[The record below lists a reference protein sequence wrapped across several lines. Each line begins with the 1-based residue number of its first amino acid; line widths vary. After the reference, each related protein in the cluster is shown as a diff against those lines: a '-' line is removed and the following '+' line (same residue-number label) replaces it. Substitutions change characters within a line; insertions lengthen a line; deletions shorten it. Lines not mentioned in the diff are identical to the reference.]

1 MATLA
6 IEQMQFPFMPPPA
19 PLPTELH
26 NLKVN
31 RLEPGQLGNTVRR
44 GDKWANVPRG
54 HDLLLTQ
61 GLDHK
66 IVGHGRVEKV
76 WTGRSTRFRPPCS
89 IGTTPAARATPA
101 SCSPCATPT
110 ARTSRKMRSSSS
122 STTNASANYRVRPF
136 SVWGHFEGLPCRDR
150 ILCQQHIMQRA
161 GLCPMMTTSTF
172 GLRSTISPFVTP
184 SCQTGR

>member
-31 RLEPGQLGNTVRR
+31 RLSRGNWATRPPRR
-44 GDKWANVPRG
+44 QVGHVPRG

-61 GLDHK
+61 GPDHK

-101 SCSPCATPT
+101 SCSPCAT
-110 ARTSRKMRSSSS
+110 AYGADFSEMRSSSS
-122 STTNASANYRVRPF
+122 STTNASANYRVRAF
-136 SVWGHFEGLPCRDR
+136 SVWGH
-150 ILCQQHIMQRA
+150 
-161 GLCPMMTTSTF
+161 
-172 GLRSTISPFVTP
+172 
-184 SCQTGR
+184 

>member
-61 GLDHK
+61 GPDHK
-66 IVGHGRVEKV
+66 IVGRGLRGK
-76 WTGRSTRFRPPCS
+76 GLDRPRSTRFRPPCL

-122 STTNASANYRVRPF
+122 STTNASANYRVRAF
-136 SVWGHFEGLPCRDR
+136 
-150 ILCQQHIMQRA
+150 
-161 GLCPMMTTSTF
+161 
-172 GLRSTISPFVTP
+172 LRVGTL
-184 SCQTGR
+184 